1 MVLLVVLSEMGD
13 EQILEELKVFHSKPI
28 FQITRTSI
36 TFLWASH
43 YCSLPNGLEGEAEA
57 FILTWLKLTHED
69 ERLYFF

>member
-13 EQILEELKVFHSKPI
+13 KQILEELKVFHSKPP
-28 FQITRTSI
+28 
-36 TFLWASH
+36 
-43 YCSLPNGLEGEAEA
+43 SLFFGHPTTVAYQTVLRLEAEA